1 MSGLARAHRQRATA
15 DAREIGIL
23 AVEPGAARV
32 RARRAHRLLERLV
45 GLIAQPIPPTGSGL
59 WIEPCR
65 AVHTFGV
72 RGPLDLVFVAK
83 SGAVLRVCENVEPGR
98 MRGALRA
105 RAVLELRAGEASRLH
120 MRPGTVVRWILDR
133 KKGDE

>member
-1 MSGLARAHRQRATA
+1 MSAPGRRCRAQEFVDARAKGVLVVGP
-15 DAREIGIL
+15 D
-23 AVEPGAARV
+23 AARV
-32 RARRAHRLLERLV
+32 RARRAHRWIERLV
-45 GLIAQPIPPTGSGL
+45 GLVAQPLPPTGSAL

-83 SGAVLRVCENVEPGR
+83 SGAVLRVCENVEPRR

-105 RAVLELRAGEASRLH
+105 RAVLELRAGEAKRLR
-120 MRPGTVVRWILDR
+120 MRPGTAVRWILDTT
-133 KKGDE
+133 KGDE